1 MEEIYKKWGAAEEK
15 QVTGSENKKRK
26 VEMDKAS
33 AEEVRLKATEK
44 VSATNKGKN
53 TEEGLVKPK
62 KARRRGWELY
72 NSSVKNLKGI
82 IKFAKKSYAWD
93 RKNMMMRIM
102 QQQNNSTMPLM
113 SKLVTNKQSVYF
125 HELRISNALFNV
137 VFVTYNLFA
146 HYLNLH

>member
-1 MEEIYKKWGAAEEK
+1 MEEIYKKWGAAEEE

-82 IKFAKKSYAWD
+82 IKFAKKSCASD

-102 QQQNNSTMPLM
+102 QQQNNSMMPLM
-113 SKLVTNKQSVYF
+113 SKLVNK
-125 HELRISNALFNV
+125 
-137 VFVTYNLFA
+137 
-146 HYLNLH
+146 